1 MKRQDLEK
9 YLGKTVTVDIGAG
22 RFFTGCLR
30 KCGDERFKNDPNLYI
45 PRNFYFLSSN
55 VFYFLSS
62 NVNAFDCVSWIFRC
76 SHVKKIKLLN

>member
-9 YLGKTVTVDIGAG
+9 YLDKMIMVDIGAG
-22 RFFTGCLR
+22 RIFTGCLR

-55 VFYFLSS
+55 EKS
-62 NVNAFDCVSWIFRC
+62 FDCVSWIFRF
-76 SHVKKIKLLN
+76 SHVKKIELN

>member
-22 RFFTGCLR
+22 RFFT
-30 KCGDERFKNDPNLYI
+30 
-45 PRNFYFLSSN
+45 
-55 VFYFLSS
+55 FYFLSS

>member
-22 RFFTGCLR
+22 RFFTGCL
-30 KCGDERFKNDPNLYI
+30 
-45 PRNFYFLSSN
+45 S
-55 VFYFLSS
+55 FYFLSS

>member
-55 VFYFLSS
+55 V
-62 NVNAFDCVSWIFRC
+62 NAFDCVSWVFRC